1 MYLNSPQSIFPW
13 STNLSFPVFLG
24 ALNKSLHV
32 CHYEMWQSWSWLP
45 DLDLQPEKGLTWL
58 GHTWAVRQDLACR
71 SRRIDNW
78 DERMGGL
85 ECLRLAVP
93 ICRLPGAAMLLS
105 YYHQSPPS
113 PKTTNHPPYMVDLSV
128 EGRCDMSIKWPWLS
142 WASTGNPHLEL
153 ATSIIWCTFTF
164 FSTRC
169 MHINNSTS

>member
-13 STNLSFPVFLG
+13 TTNLSFPVFLG
-24 ALNKSLHV
+24 ALNKTLHV

-105 YYHQSPPS
+105 YYHQSPPIA
-113 PKTTNHPPYMVDLSV
+113 KNNKPPTLHGWPIIRGQVWHVDKMTVVVLGKHWQPAPRISNKHN
-128 EGRCDMSIKWPWLS
+128 MM
-142 WASTGNPHLEL
+142 H
-153 ATSIIWCTFTF
+153 FYF
-164 FSTRC
+164 FQHSLYAYKQ
-169 MHINNSTS
+169 